1 MMGSGNRGVFCRRVL
16 TWARVGLCVLVGGRC
31 ASPQAQDDDAAH
43 TLHVYVNTIQIP
55 VLVLE
60 PDGERLKQLIAA
72 DRFSVS
78 LDSGPW
84 FRATHVRP
92 EGEDPISLAIVL
104 DTSGYT
110 AELMPKM
117 SAAIADLASESL
129 HAQDRVSIY
138 AMDCALIHAVSGIP
152 ADRARLRQAV
162 DSALGSSA
170 ILKKGSHATACEQE
184 GHLWD
189 TLLYVTSELGKEP
202 GRRVILAIT
211 DGRDRGSRQGWNEL
225 RYYAQANGV
234 AVFGVTWISEL
245 LERYYAAW
253 RGHSENVF
261 NSVCQLTGGIVQRTT
276 EENFGE
282 TLKRFLVMVRER
294 YIIEFPRPYNSTAG
308 SHGLLVRIDKG
319 DRNFFIRAAGISVP
333 IADAATRA
341 DPNTVPEDP
350 TRTPE
355 QGKRKILA
363 PQ

>member
-234 AVFGVTWISEL
+234 AVFGVTWI
-245 LERYYAAW
+245 
-253 RGHSENVF
+253 
-261 NSVCQLTGGIVQRTT
+261 
-276 EENFGE
+276 
-282 TLKRFLVMVRER
+282 
-294 YIIEFPRPYNSTAG
+294 
-308 SHGLLVRIDKG
+308 
-319 DRNFFIRAAGISVP
+319 
-333 IADAATRA
+333 
-341 DPNTVPEDP
+341 
-350 TRTPE
+350 
-355 QGKRKILA
+355 
-363 PQ
+363 